1 MTNKTIAKSLNISEK
16 LLKASQEAK
25 ELTAEDIKRMAED
38 AEELAQELGVDIP
51 EILNDSDSEAEKA
64 RKIAKNA
71 SITAGMIIGK
81 K

>member
-25 ELTAEDIKRMAED
+25 ELTAEDIKRMAEE

-71 SITAGMIIGK
+71 SITAGMIIEK